1 MSKFHDEY
9 NKIIA
14 PLVKD
19 INENIKLLEEIF
31 INCADV
37 VKRPLTI
44 GGVNKIDVYVV
55 YIDNMIDKML
65 IEEGI
70 FGYLIYH
77 TNLMPSQNQF
87 NYIKEYGIRAAD
99 IGEVNNINDGIERVF
114 GGDTLILI
122 DGFDKA
128 IWVSDRKM
136 PSRGVEKSEN
146 EVAVR
151 GSKES
156 FSEALYINRVL
167 LRRRVKDSKFKI
179 KQIKI
184 GTRTKTD
191 VAIAYIDD
199 IVRVDIL
206 KEVEERL
213 KEFII
218 DGIFDS
224 GMLEQLLRQNKHS
237 IFPEFQATERPDKVA
252 SALIEGRIAIIV
264 DNSPM
269 VLLLPTTLN
278 SFFQASDDSYNHWG
292 IATWLRVLRYIGAF
306 LTIALPGLYIAV
318 VNYQA
323 EVLSSALALS
333 IAASRLGVPFS
344 VLIEVI
350 IMELAFQMLLEAG
363 VRLPGPMGG
372 TLGIVGGLIIG
383 DAAVNAN
390 IVSPVVVII
399 IALTA
404 ISAFTVPNEGFTTS
418 FRLVRYLII
427 FLSSFWG
434 FFGFV
439 VGLAL
444 LLIHLASLRSFGV
457 LYLAPFVAT
466 NMNGGKDRKDA
477 LIKRSIKDLDK
488 RPIYA
493 RQNERTRLI
502 WKNKE
507 KK

>member
-9 NKIIA
+9 NKIIV
-14 PLVKD
+14 PLVED
-19 INENIKLLEEIF
+19 INENINVLEEMF
-31 INCADV
+31 ADSADV
-37 VKRPLTI
+37 IKRRLKI
-44 GGVNKIDVYVV
+44 GGINRIEVYVV
-55 YIDNMIDKML
+55 YIDNMIDKLL

-70 FGYLIYH
+70 FFYLLYKME
-77 TNLMPSQNQF
+77 LMPARDQF
-87 NYIKEYGIRAAD
+87 DYIKEHGLRAAD
-99 IGEVNNINDGIERVF
+99 LGVVFTMNECMEHVF
-114 GGDTLILI
+114 GGDTLIFV
-122 DGFDKA
+122 DGYEKA
-128 IWVSDRKM
+128 IWVSYRKI

-146 EVAVR
+146 EVAIR

-167 LRRRVKDSKFKI
+167 LRRRVKDTKFKI

-199 IVRVDIL
+199 LVRPEILLDI
-206 KEVEERL
+206 ERRIND
-213 KEFII
+213 FII

-224 GMLEQLLRQNKHS
+224 GMLEQLLRHNKNS

-252 SALIEGRIAIIV
+252 SAITEGRIAIIV

-278 SFFQASDDSYNHWG
+278 SFFQASDDAYNHWS
-292 IATWLRVLRYIGAF
+292 IASWLRILRYIGAF
-306 LTIALPGLYIAV
+306 LTLALPGLYIAV

-333 IAASRLGVPFS
+333 MAASRAGVPFS

-350 IMELAFQMLLEAG
+350 IMELAFEMLLEAG
-363 VRLPGPMGG
+363 VRLPGPMGN

-383 DAAVNAN
+383 DAAVSAN
-390 IVSPVVVII
+390 LVSPVVVII
-399 IALTA
+399 VALTA
-404 ISAFTVPNEGFTTS
+404 IAAFTVPNEEFAST
-418 FRLVRYLII
+418 FRIIRYLII
-427 FLSSFWG
+427 FLSAFFG
-434 FFGFV
+434 LFGFV
-439 VGLAL
+439 IGLML
-444 LLIHLASLRSFGV
+444 ILIHLASLKSFGT
-457 LYLAPFVAT
+457 LYLSPFVASEI
-466 NMNGGKDRKDA
+466 NDGSDRNDA
-477 LIKRSIKDLDK
+477 FIKRSIKDLKK
-488 RPIYA
+488 RPIFTMK
-493 RQNERTRLI
+493 NERNRLI

>member
-9 NKIIA
+9 NKIIV
-14 PLVKD
+14 PLVED
-19 INENIKLLEEIF
+19 INENINVLEEMF
-31 INCADV
+31 ADSADV
-37 VKRPLTI
+37 IKRRLKI
-44 GGVNKIDVYVV
+44 GGINRIEVYVV
-55 YIDNMIDKML
+55 YIDNMIDKLL

-70 FGYLIYH
+70 FFYLLYKME
-77 TNLMPSQNQF
+77 LMPARDQF
-87 NYIKEYGIRAAD
+87 DYIKEHGLRAAD
-99 IGEVNNINDGIERVF
+99 LGVVFTMNECMEHVF
-114 GGDTLILI
+114 GGDTLIFV
-122 DGFDKA
+122 DGYEKA
-128 IWVSDRKM
+128 IWVSYRKI

-146 EVAVR
+146 EVAIR

-167 LRRRVKDSKFKI
+167 LRRRVKDTKFKI

-199 IVRVDIL
+199 LVRPEILLDI
-206 KEVEERL
+206 ESRIND
-213 KEFII
+213 FII

-224 GMLEQLLRQNKHS
+224 GMLEQLLRHNKNS

-252 SALIEGRIAIIV
+252 SAITEGRIAIIV

-278 SFFQASDDSYNHWG
+278 SFFQASDDAYNHWS
-292 IATWLRVLRYIGAF
+292 IASWLRILRYIGAF
-306 LTIALPGLYIAV
+306 LTLALPGLYIAV

-333 IAASRLGVPFS
+333 MAASRAGVPFS

-350 IMELAFQMLLEAG
+350 IMELAFEMLLEAG
-363 VRLPGPMGG
+363 VRLPGPMGN

-383 DAAVNAN
+383 DAAVSAN
-390 IVSPVVVII
+390 LVSPVVVII
-399 IALTA
+399 VALTA
-404 ISAFTVPNEGFTTS
+404 IAAFTVPNEEFAST
-418 FRLVRYLII
+418 FRIIRYLII
-427 FLSSFWG
+427 FLSAFFG
-434 FFGFV
+434 LFGFV
-439 VGLAL
+439 IGLML
-444 LLIHLASLRSFGV
+444 ILIHLASLKSFGT
-457 LYLAPFVAT
+457 LYLSPFVASEI
-466 NMNGGKDRKDA
+466 NDGSDRNDA
-477 LIKRSIKDLDK
+477 FIKRSIKDLKK
-488 RPIYA
+488 RPIFTMK
-493 RQNERTRLI
+493 NERNRLI